1 MSQGAFIT
9 VDWGT
14 TNRRSYR
21 IEKGAVVDTH
31 RDDRGVLAMAGGDW
45 AAEAAAIRNHHGDLP
60 MLIAGMAGS
69 NRGWREVPYVDC
81 PATID
86 DLASA
91 AVWIEPGRTA
101 ILPGLAQRSNNRPD
115 VMRGEEVQLFGAMA
129 AGLAPVDALLCQPGT
144 HCKWAEA
151 SDGAIVAFSTAMTG
165 ELFALLKSHS
175 ILTAQLGGAVT
186 DDAAFRSGVARA
198 QQGDLLTALFGIRA
212 ASVLAT
218 RDDRDAASHASG
230 LLIGADVG
238 ARQVSG
244 RTVHILADPALGA
257 LYSTAIT
264 ENGGIARLIDS
275 HAAFVAGIARLAED
289 LW

>member
-1 MSQGAFIT
+1 MSERAFIA

-21 IEKGAVVDTH
+21 IEQGAVVDTH
-31 RDDRGVLAMAGGDW
+31 RDDRGVLAMTGGDW
-45 AAEAAAIRNHHGDLP
+45 AAEAAAIRDRHGDLP

-69 NRGWREVPYVDC
+69 NRGWREAPYIDC

-91 AVWIEPGRTA
+91 VLWVESERTA
-101 ILPGLAQRSNNRPD
+101 ILPGLAQRSRDRPD

-129 AGLAPVDALLCQPGT
+129 AGLAPADALLCQPGT

-151 SDGAIVAFSTAMTG
+151 KGGAITFFSTAMTG

-175 ILTAQLGGAVT
+175 ILAAQLDGAVR

-230 LLIGADVG
+230 LLIGADI
-238 ARQVSG
+238 AAHRVSG

-264 ENGGIARLIDS
+264 EAGGTATLIDS
-275 HAAFVAGIARLAED
+275 HAAFVAGIARVAED